1 MKSTSWPGT
10 RANHARSKKGRPGRR
25 RRLPGAPGRGT
36 LAKEKPPVLGLIQ
49 RGGAVIL
56 HMLPNVRQATIKPL
70 ITQAVAPGTL
80 IHTDEYDIY
89 ARLPAWG
96 YGHKTVCHAHG
107 EYAPDDDGFCEV
119 HVNTIEGFWSL
130 LRSWLCPHRGISQE
144 KLPASASSSS
154 STTPAAGA
162 RPC

>member
-1 MKSTSWPGT
+1 MRFIVSPGI

-49 RGGAVIL
+49 RGGAVIR
-56 HMLPNVRQATIKPL
+56 HMLPNLRQATIKPI

-80 IHTDEYDIY
+80 IHTDDYDIY

-96 YGHKTVCHAHG
+96 YGHKTVCHAHCRVSLTAISHF
-107 EYAPDDDGFCEV
+107 EPFEWVACSLIDDKIPY
-119 HVNTIEGFWSL
+119 NAIK
-130 LRSWLCPHRGISQE
+130 IS
-144 KLPASASSSS
+144 
-154 STTPAAGA
+154 
-162 RPC
+162 